1 MRGEVA
7 FVALCTAMIIASC
20 SDAGAPTT
28 SVPGGTS
35 TSTVDAIVET
45 TTTSSISVTTSTPS
59 STASTATQPVFAPP
73 DPFTAPE
80 PSPTGG
86 GSGCS
91 PGQGSLPDGV
101 WFGFLD
107 GITDTTI
114 EFDLACYLSCDPG
127 DGFEI
132 GNQSSRIRTLGIDR
146 DAMVIFESVN
156 GPDWQNTFEAV
167 TSYEHIGLHN
177 KVWVYVND
185 SKVTQ
190 IVLPA
195 DVRGCRYTEVGVQW
209 APPLPRAGLVAFNDL
224 GVIASLTFGVG
235 RNLFYWQS
243 DNWQSADELAGV
255 PHSGTEG
262 SVVAAATNKV
272 AIGAHMHRWTGSTW
286 STDVIDTAP
295 GTPRAL
301 AISGD
306 RALMAATSDDDTVV
320 HVLTW
325 SGESWSVE
333 TIVVGYSGHWV
344 TVSGAISGDTFV
356 IADTG
361 IDSAMRTGVVRVFTW
376 DGSSW
381 IETATL
387 HDEWD
392 SGNWGSSL
400 DLDGDQLLVGAD
412 GATPGPGSPG
422 GLYLY
427 TRTGDTWTPEIV
439 GEGGEGFGFSGRI
452 DGDTIIAAAAHS
464 DETATFWVFVRAA
477 DGWRGTPIAI
487 AMQDPFD
494 DWVNSV
500 DIRGSEVVVS
510 THDSLWIGVLHR

>member
-1 MRGEVA
+1 MRGKVA
-7 FVALCTAMIIASC
+7 FVAVCTAMIIVSC
-20 SDAGAPTT
+20 SDTGAPAT
-28 SVPGGTS
+28 SS
-35 TSTVDAIVET
+35 TIENVVVET
-45 TTTSSISVTTSTPS
+45 TTTSSLSVATSTPASTS
-59 STASTATQPVFAPP
+59 STTAQPVFAPP
-73 DPFTAPE
+73 DPFAAPE
-80 PSPTGG
+80 PTSTGA

-114 EFDLACYLSCDPG
+114 QFDLACYLSCDPG

-132 GNQSSRIRTLGIDR
+132 GNQSSRIRTLGVHG
-146 DAMVIFESVN
+146 DATVIFESVN
-156 GPDWQNTFEAV
+156 GPDWENAYEEV
-167 TSYEHIGLHN
+167 TSYEDVGLHS

-185 SKVTQ
+185 SKVTD

-195 DVRGCRYTEVGVQW
+195 GAGGCRYVEVDVEW

-224 GVIASLTFGVG
+224 GVIASLTFGVDT
-235 RNLFYWQS
+235 NLFYWRS
-243 DNWQSADELAGV
+243 DSWQYADELGGI
-255 PHSGTEG
+255 PHTGTEG
-262 SVVAAATNKV
+262 SVVAASRDTV
-272 AIGAHMHRWTGSTW
+272 AIGAHIHRWTGSMW
-286 STDVIDTAP
+286 STEVFDTLP

-301 AISGD
+301 ATSGD
-306 RALMAATSDDDTVV
+306 RVLMAATSDDDTMV

-344 TVSGAISGDTFV
+344 TVSGAISGDTFA
-356 IADTG
+356 IADPG

-376 DGSSW
+376 DGFSW
-381 IETATL
+381 VETATL
-387 HDEWD
+387 HDEWN
-392 SGNWGSSL
+392 SGNWGSSV

-452 DGDTIIAAAAHS
+452 DRDTIITAAGHS
-464 DETATFWVFVRAA
+464 DETATFWVFVHAA

-494 DWVNSV
+494 DWVYSV

-510 THDSLWIGVLHR
+510 THDSLRIGVLHR